1 MKRKMLVFVILLL
14 TLCSCDNNLERETAC
29 QINAT
34 RSLDVN
40 GNRITHSLYIDEDSS
55 RFVWSLECPNEYNGI
70 FYFAF
75 SYNDIYLCNDDEF
88 KYITSANEIV
98 EFDSC
103 YGDKNG
109 YDFVGPI
116 IIYIYYNNSSKEV
129 KDIIDNHI
137 YNIEIDFLKWFS
149 KPEIF

>member
-1 MKRKMLVFVILLL
+1 MLVFVSLLLL
-14 TLCSCDNNLERETAC
+14 TLCGCDNNLERDTAC

-34 RSLDVN
+34 RSLYVN
-40 GNRITHSLYIDEDSS
+40 GNIITHSLYIEEDSS

-70 FYFAF
+70 FYFTF
-75 SYNDIYLCNDDEF
+75 LYNDIYLYNDEEF
-88 KYITSANEIV
+88 KYITSENEIV

-103 YGDKNG
+103 YGDKNV

-137 YNIEIDFLKWFS
+137 YNIEIDSLKWFS
-149 KPEIF
+149 KPELF